1 MIAGADHKNN
11 AKAIE
16 AQAVEWLIARDEH
29 QTWTDE
35 DQKRLDA
42 WLANRPRMQQ
52 RSGGS
57 RQAGIVP
64 N

>member
-42 WLANRPRMQQ
+42 WLAESPAHATAFWRVEA
-52 RSGGS
+52 S
-57 RQAGIVP
+57 
-64 N
+64 